1 MHFLRV
7 FGVTLVENA
16 SFMPTSTATP
26 TTRRPDRQAVRS
38 PAARHR
44 LTTATATHA
53 GQIRAFNDD
62 SLALDAAAGAFVLAD
77 GMGGHNAGDVA
88 AEIATRIVLES
99 LSRSASGHASAAERL
114 RNAVRDANDAIRRA
128 ERKDSARTGMGTT
141 LAVTLFG
148 ESRVAIGHVG
158 DSRIYRLRG
167 GRLKLLTRDHSVLQ
181 EQAATGLLDR
191 ESARVSQNRSLVTRA
206 LGAGYDAT
214 PEVSE
219 VDFLPGDIFLLC
231 SDGLN
236 DMVDDA
242 DIELA
247 LAELGCNLDMT
258 AQVLVELANDNGGQD
273 NISVLLV
280 RVDGEAESGNGWRQ
294 RMFGWLRG

>member
-1 MHFLRV
+1 M
-7 FGVTLVENA
+7 
-16 SFMPTSTATP
+16 STATS
-26 TTRRPDRQAVRS
+26 TNRRPDRQPVRS
-38 PAARHR
+38 PTVRYR
-44 LTTATATHA
+44 LATASATHA
-53 GQIRAFNDD
+53 GQIRQFNDD
-62 SLALDAAAGAFVLAD
+62 SMALDAASGAFVLAD

-88 AEIATRIVLES
+88 AEIASRIVIES
-99 LSRSASGHASAAERL
+99 LSRSASAQDSAKKRL
-114 RNAVRDANDAIRRA
+114 RNAVREANDAIRRE

-141 LAVTLFG
+141 LALALFG

-158 DSRIYRLRG
+158 DSRVYRLRG

-258 AQVLVELANDNGGQD
+258 AEVLVELANDNGGQD

-280 RVDGEAESGNGWRQ
+280 RVDGEAEAGSGWRH

>member
-1 MHFLRV
+1 MSHAS
-7 FGVTLVENA
+7 TLATRNHDRRAGGGPTMNA
-16 SFMPTSTATP
+16 
-26 TTRRPDRQAVRS
+26 
-38 PAARHR
+38 R
-44 LTTATATHA
+44 LTMASATHA

-62 SLALDAAAGAFVLAD
+62 SIAADAARGVFVLAD

-88 AEIATRIVLES
+88 AETA
-99 LSRSASGHASAAERL
+99 SRVVVERL
-114 RNAVRDANDAIRRA
+114 AKGASRAVLAADRVREAVREANEAVCKAART
-128 ERKDSARTGMGTT
+128 DSARTGMGTT
-141 LAVTLFG
+141 LAVALFG
-148 ESRVAIGHVG
+148 DGQVTIGHVG
-158 DSRIYRLRG
+158 DSRVYRLRDG
-167 GRLKLLTRDHSVLQ
+167 HLKLLTRDHSVLQ
-181 EQAATGLLDR
+181 EQAEKGLLDR

-206 LGAGYDAT
+206 LGTGYDAT

-219 VDFLPGDIFLLC
+219 ADVLPGDIVLLC

-258 AQVLVELANDNGGQD
+258 AETLVELANDNGGQD
-273 NISVLLV
+273 NITVLLV
-280 RVDGEAESGNGWRQ
+280 RVDAGVEAEGGWRQ

>member
-1 MHFLRV
+1 M
-7 FGVTLVENA
+7 
-16 SFMPTSTATP
+16 STAASLS
-26 TTRRPDRQAVRS
+26 RRPDHHAIRS
-38 PAARHR
+38 QTMRYR
-44 LTTATATHA
+44 LTTASATHA
-53 GQIRAFNDD
+53 GQIRGFNDD
-62 SLALDAAAGAFVLAD
+62 SLALNAAAGAFVLAD

-88 AEIATRIVLES
+88 AEAATRIAIES
-99 LSRSASGHASAAERL
+99 LAKSASRGVPGTER
-114 RNAVRDANDAIRRA
+114 VRDAVRQANEAICRA
-128 ERKDSARTGMGTT
+128 TRTDSARTGMGTT

-148 ESRVAIGHVG
+148 GNRVTIGHVG
-158 DSRIYRLRG
+158 DSRVYRLRD

-181 EQAATGLLDR
+181 EQAETGLLDR

-214 PEVSE
+214 PEVNE
-219 VDFLPGDIFLLC
+219 VDVRPDDIILLC

-242 DIELA
+242 DIELT

-258 AQVLVELANDNGGQD
+258 AETLVELANDNGGQD

-280 RVDGEAESGNGWRQ
+280 RVDGEAEAGGGWRR
-294 RMFGWLRG
+294 RMFGWLRGG